1 MELRTEKPINMTKL
15 KKTID
20 YKIEAIL
27 KYLEDDSNF
36 VETVYGKDSLS
47 ARDTASVAEK
57 SSIR

>member
-1 MELRTEKPINMTKL
+1 MESRTEKPINMTKL

-36 VETVYGKDSLS
+36 V
-47 ARDTASVAEK
+47 
-57 SSIR
+57 